1 MKLPFRTRTIN
12 ELAELICG
20 NEGRGDAFRY
30 RSSSYLSKFFED
42 VGTEH
47 RHDGSTRSWWVSEAL
62 KDILARPW
70 PNPQTPPPAFVRVI
84 ASLMDPADAQDE
96 GPDRPR
102 AIEALNAT
110 LARDGFTA
118 FWGEDGIC
126 HLRHTGSGAVVP
138 LNSGLHRSLT
148 PDEETRKAQLAAY
161 LDHASED
168 DLLEQVLVPLFRRIG
183 FERIFVPGH
192 RDKALEYG
200 KDLWMRFTIPTGN
213 RLYFGVQAKRGT
225 VDAAGTSRSGNANVA
240 ELLNQVT
247 MMLGHAIFDPDANR
261 EVLVDHAYLIAGG
274 AITKAARN
282 WLGAQL
288 DASRRSQVMFLDRDD
303 ILRLFVLSNMPLP
316 AAAEAGGG
324 NFDDD
329 LPF

>member
-1 MKLPFRTRTIN
+1 MALRTRTIN

-20 NEGRGDAFRY
+20 NEGRGDPFRY
-30 RSSSYLSKFFED
+30 RSSSYLSEFFED

-62 KDILARPW
+62 KDILAQPW
-70 PNPQTPPPAFVRVI
+70 PNPYTPPAAFVRII
-84 ASLMDPADAQDE
+84 ASLMDPADAVDE
-96 GPDRPR
+96 GSDRPR
-102 AIEALNAT
+102 AMETLNAT
-110 LARDGFTA
+110 LARDGFAA
-118 FWGEDGIC
+118 FWGEGGVC
-126 HLRHTGSGAVVP
+126 HLRHTGSGATVP
-138 LNSGLHRSLT
+138 LDASIHRTLT
-148 PDEETRKAQLAAY
+148 PEEETRRTQLASY

-168 DLLEQVLVPLFRRIG
+168 DLLEQILVPLFRRLG

-225 VDAAGTSRSGNANVA
+225 VDAAGKGRAGHANVA

-261 EVLVDHAYLIAGG
+261 EVLVDHAFLVAGG
-274 AITKAARN
+274 TITKAARN

-288 DASRRSQVMFLDRDD
+288 DASRRSQVMFLDRED
-303 ILRLFVLSNMPLP
+303 ILRLFVLSNTPLP
-316 AAAEAGGG
+316 GGAVAGDSIAL
-324 NFDDD
+324 DDEI
-329 LPF
+329 PF

>member
-1 MKLPFRTRTIN
+1 MTLRTRTIN

-20 NEGRGDAFRY
+20 NEGRGDPFRY
-30 RSSSYLSKFFED
+30 RSSSYLSEFFAD

-47 RHDGSTRSWWVSEAL
+47 RHDGSTRAWWVSEAL
-62 KDILARPW
+62 KDILAQPW
-70 PNPQTPPPAFVRVI
+70 PNPHTPPAAFVRII
-84 ASLMDPADAQDE
+84 ASLMDPADAVEE

-102 AIEALNAT
+102 ALETLNST

-118 FWGEDGIC
+118 FWGEDGC

-138 LNSGLHRSLT
+138 LDASLHRTLT
-148 PDEETRKAQLAAY
+148 PEEEDRRARLASY

-168 DLLEQVLVPLFRRIG
+168 DLLETVLVPLFRRLG

-200 KDLWMRFTIPTGN
+200 KDLWMPFTIPTGN

-225 VDAAGTSRSGNANVA
+225 IDAAGKGRAGNTNVG

-261 EVLVDHAYLIAGG
+261 EVLVDHAFVIAGG

-282 WLGAQL
+282 WIGAQL
-288 DASRRSQVMFLDRDD
+288 DASRRSQIMFLDRED
-303 ILRLFVLSNMPLP
+303 ILRLFILSNTPLP
-316 AAAEAGGG
+316 AVAEGGATI
-324 NFDDD
+324 DDEIP
-329 LPF
+329 L